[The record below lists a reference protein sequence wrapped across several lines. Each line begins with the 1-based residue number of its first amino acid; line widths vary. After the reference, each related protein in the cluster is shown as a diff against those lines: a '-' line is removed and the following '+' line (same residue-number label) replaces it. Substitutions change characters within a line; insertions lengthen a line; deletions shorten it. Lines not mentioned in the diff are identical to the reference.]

1 MHQLDHINFGN
12 YLNIILYLNQK
23 DIGMNSISHIF
34 YSPGYLMGYENGNTR
49 KPIQANT
56 VESIIYLT
64 KQKRN
69 GQL

>member
-1 MHQLDHINFGN
+1 
-12 YLNIILYLNQK
+12 
-23 DIGMNSISHIF
+23 MNSISHIF